1 MRRLIAIIIVV
12 LVVLPQFFLFGQ
24 EVDETG
30 LFLSVHGCAFW
41 STSGTHGEFYGKKAH
56 GAFGVGVGS
65 RRSHRLTTFA
75 YLTYHP
81 STKGVLS
88 HTVEVGYPS
97 YRYEIIRRQ
106 REIRMWLVNIGA
118 ELRILSVGPLS
129 IGATVGAVG
138 GLSTEEV
145 PDWFG
150 YRESNTSGVVG
161 LLVGPTANIR
171 IDGTPMA
178 IFLAAHYRYAPSL
191 NSIEHDDNSG
201 VPLLIGLRCD
211 I

>member
-1 MRRLIAIIIVV
+1 MRKLIAIIVVV
-12 LVVLPQFFLFGQ
+12 LAVLPQFNLFGQ

-65 RRSHRLTTFA
+65 RRSHKLTAFA
-75 YLTYHP
+75 YVTYHP
-81 STKGVLS
+81 SIKGILS
-88 HTVEVGYPS
+88 YVVEVGYPP
-97 YRYEIIRRQ
+97 YRYEMPRRQ
-106 REIRMWLVNIGA
+106 REIRMWLANIGV
-118 ELRILSVGPLS
+118 EFQILSVGSLS
-129 IGATVGAVG
+129 IGANVGAVA

-145 PDWFG
+145 PNS
-150 YRESNTSGVVG
+150 YSYKESNTTGVVG

-171 IDGTPMA
+171 IEGTPMA

-191 NSIEHDDNSG
+191 NSIQHDDNSG
-201 VPLLIGLRCD
+201 VPLLLGLRCD